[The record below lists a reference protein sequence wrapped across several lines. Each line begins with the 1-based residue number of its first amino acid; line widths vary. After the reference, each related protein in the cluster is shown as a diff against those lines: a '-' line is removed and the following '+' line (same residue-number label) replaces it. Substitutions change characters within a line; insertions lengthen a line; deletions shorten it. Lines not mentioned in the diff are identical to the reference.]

1 MLSRFPTMNG
11 LRRNEKSL
19 GVLILAAGQGTR
31 MESTLPKVLHR
42 VGGKPM
48 IFYILRIANALKPA
62 GIGIVVGHSADKVKA
77 VVAELVKDGGIS
89 RPIQFILQREMLGSG
104 NAVLEAVPFLKKF
117 KTAIVLCGDT
127 PLLTYESVY
136 GLALSHDS
144 QKGQATLLTAKL
156 ANPKGY
162 GRIVRSPMGEVLRIV
177 EDSVATPK
185 ELAITEVNSGAYG
198 FEVEAL
204 FAGIKE
210 LGPKGPKRE
219 QFLTDIMELV
229 RAKGGKINAYVSPNP
244 EEILGVNSRVQL
256 ANAER
261 VLNRR
266 LLERLML
273 SGVTICDPSSTW
285 IDADVD
291 IGQDTVVEPFT
302 ILRGKTK
309 IGKLCRVGPFSY
321 FENVQIGNECV
332 VSLSH
337 LLDCRILDKSV
348 IGPFSNIRPD
358 SVIGPRAKV
367 GNFSEIKASRIGFGS
382 KVPHL
387 SYIGDTDVMED
398 VNIGAGTITCNYDG
412 KVKHKTVI
420 GAKAFI
426 GSNVNLVAP
435 VKVGRGAKIG
445 AGSTITE
452 DVPDASLAIARARQV
467 NKT

>member
-1 MLSRFPTMNG
+1 MMNG
-11 LRRNEKSL
+11 QRKNGSSL

-31 MESTLPKVLHR
+31 MESSLPKVLHK

-48 IFYILRIANALKPA
+48 IFHTLRIANALKPA
-62 GIGIVVGHSADKVKA
+62 GIGIVVGHGVDKVKEA
-77 VVAELVKDGGIS
+77 VAELIADGGIS
-89 RPIQFILQREMLGSG
+89 RPVQFILQREMLGSG
-104 NAVLEAVPFLKKF
+104 NAVLEAVSFLKKF
-117 KTAIVLCGDT
+117 KTAVVLCGDT
-127 PLLTYESVY
+127 PLLTYESIY
-136 GLALSHDS
+136 GLALSHEN

-156 ANPKGY
+156 SNPKGY
-162 GRIVRSPMGEVLRIV
+162 GRVVRSPMGEVLRIV
-177 EDSVATPK
+177 EDSVASPK
-185 ELAITEVNSGAYG
+185 ELAITEVNSGAYA

-204 FAGIKE
+204 LSGIKE
-210 LGPKGPKRE
+210 LSPKGPKRE

-261 VLNRR
+261 VINRR
-266 LLERLML
+266 MLERLMNA
-273 SGVTICDPSSTW
+273 GVTICDPASTW
-285 IDADVD
+285 VDADVE
-291 IGQDTVVEPFT
+291 IGQDTIVEPFT
-302 ILRGKTK
+302 ILRGKTT

-337 LLDCRILDKSV
+337 LISCRILDKSV
-348 IGPFSNIRPD
+348 IGPYSNIRPD

-452 DVPDASLAIARARQV
+452 DVPDATLAIARARQV